1 MSDEPDLN
9 EPQFGNRIRHL
20 LNRAAPLDASVTAKL
35 RAAREAA
42 LACQKPESAQGLAW
56 AGGVLAR
63 VGGLRGLSLRF
74 VMPVIVLA
82 IGFAGVYT
90 WEQRQGAADAVQRAG
105 EIGVPDA
112 LPFRMRHALEHFP
125 AGSIMAPVR
134 SDSSQP

>member
-1 MSDEPDLN
+1 MSNEPDLN

-20 LNRAAPLDASVTAKL
+20 LNRATPLDASVTVKL

-90 WEQRQGAADAVQRAG
+90 WEQRQGAAEV
-105 EIGVPDA
+105 EELDA
-112 LPFRMRHALEHFP
+112 LVLTGELPIDAYLDRGFEAWLKKRA
-125 AGSIMAPVR
+125 SY
-134 SDSSQP
+134 